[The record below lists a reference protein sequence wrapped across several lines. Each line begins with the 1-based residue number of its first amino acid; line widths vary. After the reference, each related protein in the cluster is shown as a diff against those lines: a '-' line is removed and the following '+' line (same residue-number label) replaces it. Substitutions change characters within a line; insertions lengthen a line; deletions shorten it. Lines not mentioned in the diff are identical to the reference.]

1 MVSALSTEHRI
12 HERNY
17 DLVFTWVKC
26 TQPPLDYHVTINSKK
41 VLIETFFFFKK
52 KGELF
57 SVMILTNTY
66 NW

>member
-41 VLIETFFFFKK
+41 VLIETFFFLKK

-57 SVMILTNTY
+57 SVMILPNTY

>member
-41 VLIETFFFFKK
+41 VLIQTFFLKK
-52 KGELF
+52 KMEIY
-57 SVMILTNTY
+57 SH
-66 NW
+66 